1 MALFGNTERAKQ
13 RSLSKILGYTR
24 DDDKKTLDQ
33 LENEFQTKIGALP
46 TDYKPKDAREI
57 AQTPTPAPQMQEGEV
72 NTNNLPNI
80 DSVDPNNVPMVMA
93 TPDPISFSDMGK
105 IELDDQ
111 QMLRQNIIESIGK
124 QPELNE
130 SQLKRARTQ
139 ALVNAFGNLLQAGVG
154 FGTMQSGGFFQAQP
168 IDNSQVL
175 ANLEGVYDDYYK
187 ELADYRDN
195 KSRTMLQ
202 LAQLDANQLQQE
214 QQRALDQEKEEVRKK
229 EIKDEQDFRKELAQ
243 MDIDARSKIQNART
257 ADERRQFINDGMDN
271 LNERYENSLE
281 ELEQINENIEKA
293 QYAGDDAELAQLIKQ
308 RNEKQQQLNSIS
320 NMFNTFAGYADQI
333 IRTGTIS
340 FDDQEV
346 DANTDIT
353 DTSGDTNTSATDNP
367 QIVDQQNANLTLQ
380 SAIDKAKVKVK
391 ELLTG
396 LGYTSSN
403 LPSLDRSSVESLE
416 SFLEILN
423 NAKTQKDNIDL
434 FNAKDLYDSRGKYKM
449 IAQLKSQ
456 ITSLIDA
463 LKRQQNQS

>member
-1 MALFGNTERAKQ
+1 MALFGNTEKAKQ

-80 DSVDPNNVPMVMA
+80 DSVDPDNVPMVMA
-93 TPDPISFSDMGK
+93 TPDPISFSDMGN

-271 LNERYENSLE
+271 LNERYENSLD

-293 QYAGDDAELAQLIKQ
+293 DDAELAQLLEQ
-308 RNEKQQQLNSIS
+308 RNKKQQELNSIS

-353 DTSGDTNTSATDNP
+353 DTSGDTNTPATDNP

-391 ELLTG
+391 ELLTD

-434 FNAKDLYDSRGKYKM
+434 FNAKDLYDSRGKYKK
-449 IAQLKSQ
+449 IAELKSQ

>member
-57 AQTPTPAPQMQEGEV
+57 AQTPSPAPQMQEGDLNTNNLPNIDEV

-229 EIKDEQDFRKELAQ
+229 EIKDEQEFRKELAQ

-293 QYAGDDAELAQLIKQ
+293 QLAGDDAELAQLIKQ

-346 DANTDIT
+346 D
-353 DTSGDTNTSATDNP
+353 TNTPATDNP

-391 ELLTG
+391 ELLTD

-434 FNAKDLYDSRGKYKM
+434 FNAKDLYDSRGKYKK
-449 IAQLKSQ
+449 IAELKSQ